1 MISTDNM
8 SKPRRLA
15 SLDVLRGFD
24 LFLLV
29 FLQPVL
35 WTFLH
40 QVDTPAAHAIL
51 YHFDHETWDGF
62 RFWDLVMPLFLF
74 MSGASM
80 PFALSRYVSREGG
93 IQSKLPLSQAY
104 RKVFRRFF
112 ILFAL
117 GMVVQGNVLALDV
130 ASLKIYVNTLQAIGV
145 GYVIAA
151 MVLLHFRL
159 RGQVAATLLLL
170 LAYAVPMLLCGDFS
184 LEGNLASRIDA
195 MLMGHFQGD
204 PTYAW
209 MLPSLNFGVTVML
222 GVFAGEIIRMAP
234 SPSRR
239 TVLLLLAVGAGL
251 VVAGLLLDPVIPIN
265 KRIWS
270 TSMTL
275 LSGGYCMWLMA
286 IFYALVDVCGIHRPF
301 DWLKMYGMNSIV
313 AYMLGETVNFRSI
326 VHSLCYGLEQ
336 YLGAYYATLLTFGN
350 FLLLF
355 FILHG
360 MYRAR
365 IFVKI

>member
-1 MISTDNM
+1 
-8 SKPRRLA
+8 
-15 SLDVLRGFD
+15 
-24 LFLLV
+24 
-29 FLQPVL
+29 
-35 WTFLH
+35 
-40 QVDTPAAHAIL
+40 
-51 YHFDHETWDGF
+51 
-62 RFWDLVMPLFLF
+62 
-74 MSGASM
+74 
-80 PFALSRYVSREGG
+80 
-93 IQSKLPLSQAY
+93 
-104 RKVFRRFF
+104 
-112 ILFAL
+112 
-117 GMVVQGNVLALDV
+117 
-130 ASLKIYVNTLQAIGV
+130 
-145 GYVIAA
+145 
-151 MVLLHFRL
+151 
-159 RGQVAATLLLL
+159 
-170 LAYAVPMLLCGDFS
+170 
-184 LEGNLASRIDA
+184 
-195 MLMGHFQGD
+195 MGHFQGD

-251 VVAGLLLDPVIPIN
+251 VVAGLLLDPAIPIN

>member
-1 MISTDNM
+1 M
-8 SKPRRLA
+8 SAPIAQRRLA

-35 WTFLH
+35 WSLLH
-40 QVDTPAAHAIL
+40 TMDTPVAQAVL
-51 YHFDHETWDGF
+51 YHFDHEVWNGF

-80 PFALSRYVSREGG
+80 PFALSRFVRRE
-93 IQSKLPLSQAY
+93 LPLAQAY
-104 RKVFRRFF
+104 RKILRRFC
-112 ILFAL
+112 ILFVL
-117 GMVVQGNVLALDV
+117 GMVVQGNILALD
-130 ASLKIYVNTLQAIGV
+130 AGALKVYVNTLQAIAV

-151 MVLLHFRL
+151 AILLHFRL
-159 RGQVAATLLLL
+159 RGRLVATLLLL
-170 LAYAVPMLLCGDFS
+170 LGYAVPMLVCGDFS
-184 LEGNLASRIDA
+184 LEGNLSSRIDA

-204 PTYAW
+204 PSYAW
-209 MLPSLNFGVTVML
+209 ILPSLNFGVTVML
-222 GVFAGEIIRMAP
+222 GVFTGEMIRMAP
-234 SPSRR
+234 SPNRR
-239 TVLLLLAVGAGL
+239 TVWRLLALGAAL

-275 LSGGYCMWLMA
+275 LSGGYCIMLMA
-286 IFYALVDVCGIHRPF
+286 AFYAVVDVCSIHRAF
-301 DWLKMYGMNSIV
+301 LWLKIYGMNSIV
-313 AYMLGETVNFRSI
+313 AYMLGETVNFRCI
-326 VHSLCYGLEQ
+326 VASLCYGFEQ
-336 YLGAYYATLLTFGN
+336 YLGEYYETLLTFGN

-355 FILHG
+355 FILYG